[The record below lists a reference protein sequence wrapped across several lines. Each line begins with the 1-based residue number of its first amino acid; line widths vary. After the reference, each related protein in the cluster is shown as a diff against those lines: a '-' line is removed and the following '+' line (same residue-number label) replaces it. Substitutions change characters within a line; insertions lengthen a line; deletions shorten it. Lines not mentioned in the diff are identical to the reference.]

1 MDGASEEFHAYQT
14 CSTTADVIFLVD
26 TNTFC
31 EAAKPEPNRRVL
43 SRLMARQFD
52 WATSATAWEEFIA
65 GVAALPRSERRGKLE
80 AYRESLIDGGLDVL
94 PFDRAAAEWMGAER
108 ARLRKRGVTPAYR
121 DAQIAA
127 VAATHKLIV
136 VTRNVD
142 DFRSFSG
149 VRVQN
154 WFG

>member
-1 MDGASEEFHAYQT
+1 VRRRPS
-14 CSTTADVIFLVD
+14 
-26 TNTFC
+26 
-31 EAAKPEPNRRVL
+31 AAVNSGE
-43 SRLMARQFD
+43 FD
-52 WATSATAWEEFIA
+52 WATRATAWEEFIA
-65 GVAALPRSERRGKLE
+65 EVAALPRSERG
-80 AYRESLIDGGLDVL
+80 ESLIQGRLDVL
-94 PFDRAAAEWMGAER
+94 PFDRTAAEWMGAEG

-127 VAATHKLIV
+127 VAATRKLIV

-142 DFRSFSG
+142 DFSSFSG

>member
-1 MDGASEEFHAYQT
+1 M
-14 CSTTADVIFLVD
+14 IFLVD

-31 EAAKPEPNRRVL
+31 EAVKPEPNRRVL
-43 SRLMARQFD
+43 SRLMTRQFD
-52 WATSATAWEEFIA
+52 WATSATAWEEFNA
-65 GVAALPRSERRGKLE
+65 GIAALPRSERRRKLE
-80 AYRESLIDGGLDVL
+80 AYRESLLDGGLDVL
-94 PFDRAAAEWMGAER
+94 PFDRTAAEWMGSER
-108 ARLRKRGVTPAYR
+108 ARLLKRGVTPTYR
-121 DAQIAA
+121 DTQIVA
-127 VAATHKLIV
+127 VAAVHKLIV

>member
-1 MDGASEEFHAYQT
+1 
-14 CSTTADVIFLVD
+14 VIFLVD

-43 SRLMARQFD
+43 SRLVSRQFD
-52 WATSATAWEEFIA
+52 WATSATAWEEFLA
-65 GVAALPRSERRGKLE
+65 GIGALPRSERRNKLE
-80 AYRESLIDGGLDVL
+80 AYRESLLDAGLDVL
-94 PFDRAAAEWMGAER
+94 PFDRSAAEWMGTER
-108 ARLRKRGVTPAYR
+108 ARLLKRGITPAYR

>member
-1 MDGASEEFHAYQT
+1 
-14 CSTTADVIFLVD
+14 VIFLVD

-43 SRLMARQFD
+43 SRLVSRQFD
-52 WATSATAWEEFIA
+52 WTTSATAWEEFTA
-65 GVAALPRSERRGKLE
+65 GVASLPRSERRSKLE
-80 AYRESLIDGGLDVL
+80 AYRESLLEAGLEVL
-94 PFDRAAAEWMGAER
+94 PFDRGAAEWMGAER
-108 ARLRKRGVTPAYR
+108 ARLLKRGVTPAYR

>member
-1 MDGASEEFHAYQT
+1 MGGGSAESLAYQT
-14 CSTTADVIFLVD
+14 CSTIPDVMFLVD

-65 GVAALPRSERRGKLE
+65 GVAGLPRSERRSKLE
-80 AYRESLIDGGLDVL
+80 AYSESLIEGGLDVL
-94 PFDRAAAEWMGAER
+94 PFDRTAAEWMGAER
-108 ARLRKRGVTPAYR
+108 ARSRKRGVAPAYR

-127 VAATHKLIV
+127 VAATRKLIV
-136 VTRNVD
+136 ITRNVD
-142 DFRSFSG
+142 DFSPFSG

>member
-1 MDGASEEFHAYQT
+1 M
-14 CSTTADVIFLVD
+14 IFLVD

-31 EAAKPEPNRRVL
+31 EAARPEPNRRVL
-43 SRLMARQFD
+43 SRLIARQFD

-65 GVAALPRSERRGKLE
+65 GVAALPRSARRSKLE
-80 AYRESLIDGGLDVL
+80 AYHESLIDGGLSVL

-142 DFRSFSG
+142 DFTRFAG

>member
-1 MDGASEEFHAYQT
+1 
-14 CSTTADVIFLVD
+14 VIFLVD

-31 EAAKPEPNRRVL
+31 EAVRPEPNRKVL
-43 SRLMARQFD
+43 SRLVSRQFD
-52 WATSATAWEEFIA
+52 WVTSATAWEEFTA
-65 GVAALPRSERRGKLE
+65 GVTALPRSERRNKLE
-80 AYRESLIDGGLDVL
+80 AYRGSLLEAGLEVL

-108 ARLRKRGVTPAYR
+108 AKLLKRGVTPAYR

-142 DFRSFSG
+142 DFKPFSA

>member
-1 MDGASEEFHAYQT
+1 M
-14 CSTTADVIFLVD
+14 IFLVD

-43 SRLMARQFD
+43 SRLVSRQFD
-52 WATSATAWEEFIA
+52 WATSATAWEEFVA
-65 GVAALPRSERRGKLE
+65 GIGALPRSERRNKLE
-80 AYRESLIDGGLDVL
+80 AYRESLLDAGLDVL

-108 ARLRKRGVTPAYR
+108 ARLAKRGVTPAYR

>member
-1 MDGASEEFHAYQT
+1 
-14 CSTTADVIFLVD
+14 VIFLVD

-43 SRLMARQFD
+43 SRLVSRQFD
-52 WATSATAWEEFIA
+52 WATSATAWEEFLA
-65 GVAALPRSERRGKLE
+65 GIGALPRSERRSKLE
-80 AYRESLIDGGLDVL
+80 AYGESLLEAGLDVL
-94 PFDRAAAEWMGAER
+94 PFDRSAAEWMGPER
-108 ARLRKRGVTPAYR
+108 ARLAKRGITPAYR

>member
-1 MDGASEEFHAYQT
+1 
-14 CSTTADVIFLVD
+14 VIFLVD

-43 SRLMARQFD
+43 SRLTARQFD
-52 WATSATAWEEFIA
+52 WATSATAWEEFTA
-65 GVAALPRSERRGKLE
+65 GIGVLPRSGRRKKLE
-80 AYRESLIDGGLDVL
+80 AYRDALIDAGLDVL
-94 PFDRAAAEWMGAER
+94 PFDRTAAEWMGMER
-108 ARLRKRGVTPAYR
+108 ARLSRRGVTPAYR

-127 VAATHKLIV
+127 VAVTRRLIV
-136 VTRNVD
+136 VTRNVQ
-142 DFRSFSG
+142 DFRPFAG

>member
-1 MDGASEEFHAYQT
+1 
-14 CSTTADVIFLVD
+14 VIFLVD

-52 WATSATAWEEFIA
+52 WATSATAWEEFTA
-65 GVAALPRSERRGKLE
+65 GIGVLPRSGRRKKLE
-80 AYRESLIDGGLDVL
+80 AYRDALIDAGLDVL
-94 PFDRAAAEWMGAER
+94 PFDRTAAEWMGMER
-108 ARLRKRGVTPAYR
+108 ARLSRRGVTPAYR

-127 VAATHKLIV
+127 VAVTRRLIV
-136 VTRNVD
+136 VTRNVQ
-142 DFRSFSG
+142 DFRPFAG